1 MNGAHGCAVGLAFL
15 CARLRAFGLR
25 GRGRLN
31 GHSPV
36 QHLVLAAG
44 RGARRRIHRV
54 AHTGCRIGREGRARP
69 AFVSAHGTEQAHKAF
84 LHGIFKLQPWAHGT
98 GRSGIHHRHH
108 SGNDTRQGGLI
119 ALPCLRKLSH
129 LSTAGSVCHCLPP
142 KPPADTCPAHMQLP
156 AAHLILLYKSLL

>member
-1 MNGAHGCAVGLAFL
+1 MNGAHGRAVGFAFL
-15 CARLRAFGLR
+15 CARLRAFGLG

-31 GHSPV
+31 GHRPV

-44 RGARRRIHRV
+44 SGARRRVYRV
-54 AHTGCRIGREGRARP
+54 AHAGCRIGGKGRARP
-69 AFVSAHGTEQAHKAF
+69 ALVSAHGAEQAHKAF
-84 LHGIFKLQPWAHGT
+84 LHGIFKLQPRAHGA

-108 SGNDTRQGGLI
+108 SGNDARQGRLI

-142 KPPADTCPAHMQLP
+142 KPPADTCPAHAWLS